1 MKIRAEGLRQRGA
14 PPTDEPTNL
23 EVVMHPLTVADGVS
37 SAHGIGGP
45 ARNSQSTLIGD
56 LVLDL
61 ETRVFLSGDK
71 PVRLSGKE
79 YCMFELLSLRKGT
92 VVTKQML
99 LDHLYGGMKEPEVKI
114 IDVLLYHLRKKLA
127 RATGGKHYIETIW
140 GRGYR
145 IRDPGQAS
153 PLSDSET
160 EDDARRDPANEHDVA
175 KQDHVGVTPPVFG
188 GDRQGPSN
196 PGLLPTVI

>member
-1 MKIRAEGLRQRGA
+1 
-14 PPTDEPTNL
+14 
-23 EVVMHPLTVADGVS
+23 
-37 SAHGIGGP
+37 
-45 ARNSQSTLIGD
+45 
-56 LVLDL
+56 
-61 ETRVFLSGDK
+61 
-71 PVRLSGKE
+71 
-79 YCMFELLSLRKGT
+79 MFELLTLRKDT

-175 KQDHVGVTPPVFG
+175 KQDHVGVTPA
-188 GDRQGPSN
+188 
-196 PGLLPTVI
+196 GLVAIVKVPAILDCCPQ

>member
-1 MKIRAEGLRQRGA
+1 
-14 PPTDEPTNL
+14 
-23 EVVMHPLTVADGVS
+23 MHPLTVADGVS

-79 YCMFELLSLRKGT
+79 YCMFELLTLRKGT

-127 RATGGKHYIETIW
+127 RATGGKHHIETIW

-160 EDDARRDPANEHDVA
+160 EDDARWDPANEHDVA
-175 KQDHVGVTPPVFG
+175 KQDHVGVTPA
-188 GDRQGPSN
+188 
-196 PGLLPTVI
+196 GLVLVAKRGAISKLTLIGVSQMTD